1 MTFLMNL
8 NDDIPED
15 YQNIYVIEKANITDK
30 KYLKVF
36 NELRNINEEYKIKKS
51 VNIKFNSKSFTYLP
65 INSERINI
73 QENISLYYSPS
84 FLNLKS
90 FFQLSRVFTIIFD
103 IKIPDN
109 QNCMLYFTYKSSN
122 NKFYLLLRNEKGRVI
137 FNRNY
142 KYSLRLSCIKD
153 LKSIFLTKKELELF
167 SVEKFTELKGEWFE
181 YLETLK
187 Y

>member
-1 MTFLMNL
+1 
-8 NDDIPED
+8 
-15 YQNIYVIEKANITDK
+15 
-30 KYLKVF
+30 
-36 NELRNINEEYKIKKS
+36 
-51 VNIKFNSKSFTYLP
+51 
-65 INSERINI
+65 
-73 QENISLYYSPS
+73 
-84 FLNLKS
+84 
-90 FFQLSRVFTIIFD
+90 
-103 IKIPDN
+103 
-109 QNCMLYFTYKSSN
+109 MLYFTYKSSN

-167 SVEKFTELKGEWFE
+167 SVEKFTELEGEWFE